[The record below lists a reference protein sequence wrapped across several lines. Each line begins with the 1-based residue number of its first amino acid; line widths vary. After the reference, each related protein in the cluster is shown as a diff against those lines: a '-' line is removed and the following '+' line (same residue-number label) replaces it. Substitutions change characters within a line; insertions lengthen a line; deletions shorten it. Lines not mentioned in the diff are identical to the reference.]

1 MYLLYI
7 ILAIVSIVSF
17 VSIQRYLCESSIKCE
32 SNLLKGESRK
42 VSSKLFKSSLHSA
55 HAGLEWNDSHFSLI
69 PATNRATVNGLVFN
83 SKYIRI
89 LTLFGTETQYTHHS
103 VVSSIFL
110 SISVDTSNLSCQ
122 WDMRDSRCSFIHT
135 HRTLLTPT
143 TPDYLSLPT
152 SSSPTPPPLL
162 L

>member
-1 MYLLYI
+1 MGKTSIALNFLWIIFWIWVKKLMVYLLVCLFYIVMYLLY

-32 SNLLKGESRK
+32 SNLRKGESRK

-83 SKYIRI
+83 SKYIRLI
-89 LTLFGTETQYTHHS
+89 TLFGTETQYIYAPFSFVNKYLFIICGHFQS
-103 VVSSIFL
+103 VL
-110 SISVDTSNLSCQ
+110 S
-122 WDMRDSRCSFIHT
+122 MG
-135 HRTLLTPT
+135 
-143 TPDYLSLPT
+143 
-152 SSSPTPPPLL
+152 
-162 L
+162 